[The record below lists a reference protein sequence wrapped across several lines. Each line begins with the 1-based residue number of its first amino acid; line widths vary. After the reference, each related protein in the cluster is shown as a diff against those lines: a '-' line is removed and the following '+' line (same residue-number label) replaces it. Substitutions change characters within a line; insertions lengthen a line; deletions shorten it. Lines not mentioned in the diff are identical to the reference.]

1 MAYSDYGG
9 APGTHQTGPI
19 VSEHGFRVGKKGED
33 PTEIINGQG
42 EVVAAQMPASYMK
55 VVKVALTAGN
65 ADAFAFAWQNPES
78 SAIMVHR
85 VLLDITTESATG
97 GSVINIGSGATAT
110 TESDNLIDG
119 GALTAAALLDNIDD
133 QGTNGKSKQRLDAK
147 AGTTDYVTGR
157 IKTAHAAALVGNVYI
172 YYTAV

>member
-1 MAYSDYGG
+1 MSY
-9 APGTHQTGPI
+9 PGKHNKGPI
-19 VSEHGFRVGKKGED
+19 RSEKGFGVGTKDSNTEVIDESGE
-33 PTEIINGQG
+33 I
-42 EVVAAQMPASYMK
+42 VAAQMKASYMK

-65 ADAFAFAWQNPES
+65 ADAYAFAWQNPES
-78 SAIMVHR
+78 TAIMVHR

-133 QGTNGKSKQRLDAK
+133 QGTNGKSRQKLAAK
-147 AGTTDYVTGR
+147 GGATDHITGR
-157 IKTAHAAALVGNVYI
+157 IKTANAAALVGNVYI